1 MQPHSM
7 SALAI
12 CNFYWNAPEKIVI
25 KGDVTIRVEYQEV
38 SGAYKFNEYRVSN
51 IYESSDRL
59 QLTMYI
65 IRSSGGISCEITARR
80 NSTSEGAEVT
90 MTHGQQHV
98 SGLREVFR
106 LMKKE
111 VINGMHYNSEKYNR
125 YDGRNMTDSSYPRK
139 IKLYSDVKRSDGSF
153 VNLPYDLEITSI
165 NYEKVLP
172 TPSNVIQFPSQ
183 SGSSSNENRPWWEKK
198 SA

>member
-1 MQPHSM
+1 MCV
-7 SALAI
+7 LFV
-12 CNFYWNAPEKIVI
+12 CDFYWNAPEKIVI

-51 IYESSDRL
+51 IYETSDKL
-59 QLTMYI
+59 QLTMYV

-90 MTHGQQHV
+90 MTHSQQHV

-125 YDGRNMTDSSYPRK
+125 YEGRNMTDSSYPRK
-139 IKLYSDVKRSDGSF
+139 LRLYSEVKRADGTFIS
-153 VNLPYDLEITSI
+153 LPYDLEITSI

-183 SGSSSNENRPWWEKK
+183 KQNTTSDESDNRPWWERK